1 MCCLCLQKGF
11 PLNASL
17 DVLIAYFEKIA
28 PVDTVYMRRDQDK
41 KFKVNE
47 WDYICRSLSTC
58 GSNMHLFYW
67 YFLCLNRY
75 LCNKQI
81 QPWIYI
87 SILKIMSFNDVN
99 VKKYYKELG
108 LLRRSKM
115 QWFKFA
121 FDFNE
126 KRLMMLFLL
135 YLRDLYSSHLQKK
148 KMLKSSWQNQRQS
161 MKMLCWLKSQSKLL
175 LSSFRF

>member
-1 MCCLCLQKGF
+1 MCCLWLQKGF

-67 YFLCLNRY
+67 YFLCLNPY

-81 QPWIYI
+81 QPCIYI
-87 SILKIMSFNDVN
+87 SILKIMSCNDVN
-99 VKKYYKELG
+99 VKKYYKEAWYYWAKCNDLN
-108 LLRRSKM
+108 LKH
-115 QWFKFA
+115 
-121 FDFNE
+121 
-126 KRLMMLFLL
+126 LMMLFLL

-175 LSSFRF
+175 LSSFHF